1 MYRFFLLFCL
11 LCLFSNCKSAKN
23 NPVQQVLRSEN
34 NAIRKVAA
42 QSEFYELQII
52 YTDIKRKKNGEVVL
66 KDYKYNVE
74 ASNYF
79 YPASTVKLPIAVLA
93 LEKLSRMEDAD
104 VNTVFTINSDKSKFT
119 FSDDLRKI
127 FAVSSNE
134 ASNDFYELMG
144 RDYINQELN
153 NKGLKE
159 VRIAHRLSAP
169 NSGAAQTKEISF
181 YKKDGQEITIPS
193 VIDSKILPLK
203 LNKILKGEGYYE
215 NGKLINSPMDFSTK
229 NYLPLET
236 LHGIMKRIVF
246 PDNFSSKERFDLSPE
261 NRKLL
266 LYDMQNLP
274 RDAGYD
280 PKEYYDGYCK
290 FFMFGDT
297 KESIPANIKIYNKVG
312 DAYGTLVDCAY
323 IVDEVNGIEFMIS
336 ATLLVNE
343 DQIFNDDTY
352 EYDQIGLPFLGQLG
366 RAFYDLNLKEKKRN
380 NL

>member
-1 MYRFFLLFCL
+1 MYRFLFLFYI
-11 LCLFSNCKSAKN
+11 LCLFSNCKTLKN
-23 NPVQQVLRSEN
+23 NPINQVLKSDN
-34 NAIRKVAA
+34 NAIKKVAGEPE
-42 QSEFYELQII
+42 SYELQII
-52 YTDIKRKKNGEVVL
+52 YTAVKRKNNGKVVL
-66 KDYKYNVE
+66 TDYKFNVD
-74 ASNYF
+74 ASNYY

-93 LEKLSRMEDAD
+93 LEKLSKMKGVD
-104 VNTVFTINSDKSKFT
+104 VNTVFDVNNGESKFS

-144 RDYINQELN
+144 RDYINQELK

-169 NSGAAQTKEISF
+169 NSGASETKKISF
-181 YKKDGQEITIPS
+181 YKNDGEEITIPS
-193 VIDSKILPLK
+193 VSDSKITPLK
-203 LNKILKGEGYYE
+203 INKILKGKGYYE
-215 NGKLINSPMDFSTK
+215 NGKLVNAPMDFSNK

-236 LHGIMKRIVF
+236 LHGIMKRIIF
-246 PDNFSSKERFDLSPE
+246 PENFSKKQRFDLSPE
-261 NRKLL
+261 YRELL

-274 RDAGYD
+274 RNAGYD
-280 PKEYYDGYCK
+280 PSEYYDGYCK

-297 KESIPANIKIYNKVG
+297 KGAIPSNIKIYNKVG

-323 IVDEVNGIEFMIS
+323 IVDEVNEVEFIIN

-352 EYDQIGLPFLGQLG
+352 EYDQIGLPFLGELG
-366 RAFYDLNLKEKKRN
+366 RAFYDLNLKEKK
-380 NL
+380 